1 MMESWHAAFCVMIV
15 LAFIGCSMLT
25 LYFQM
30 ERSVNKEDLKVHQES
45 DYGSFDQNLSKSK
58 KVEART
64 GIKTRVEK
72 TSDND
77 EYEVQI

>member
-1 MMESWHAAFCVMIV
+1 
-15 LAFIGCSMLT
+15 
-25 LYFQM
+25 M